1 MKTFGHV
8 LYFSED
14 LLLPPPYTYFS
25 IDFKDI
31 SSTIVAKVG
40 GGKCAPKLP
49 KLPMATPLMTV
60 YLQFIKN
67 VIALFCKNLLL

>member
-40 GGKCAPKLP
+40 GGQVCPQAPHGH
-49 KLPMATPLMTV
+49 ATDDSLSTIHQECHCSF
-60 YLQFIKN
+60 L
-67 VIALFCKNLLL
+67 

>member
-25 IDFKDI
+25 IYFKDI
-31 SSTIVAKVG
+31 SSPIVAKVG
-40 GGKCAPKLP
+40 GGKCTP
-49 KLPMATPLMTV
+49 KLPMATPLMIV

>member
-31 SSTIVAKVG
+31 STTIVAKVG
-40 GGKCAPKLP
+40 GGQVYP
-49 KLPMATPLMTV
+49 KLPMATPLMIV